1 MTDTNTE
8 FAVATYGWS
17 HPSWNGEFYPD
28 DLPEDWR
35 LAFYSN
41 EFRAVVVPLSVWS
54 GLDPVE
60 VERWV
65 EDTPEE
71 FVFYLEVDDL
81 LLDWR
86 QFAEAVKPLGPQLGG
101 IILRP
106 TKVDADLGLMA
117 TSINSSTSLA
127 PVSLLLPNNMELSI
141 TGKNLLKESGVE
153 LCWSINEKSSGK
165 EPDWHGKGLAVAHLS
180 GNLNY
185 TPRLWRET
193 IETCLRCGAAN
204 KSILVM
210 IENDAPD
217 IESLRTAMMI
227 GDMLNIHDSNNN
239 NN

>member
-17 HPSWNGEFYPD
+17 HPSWNGKFYPD

-41 EFRAVVVPLSVWS
+41 EFRAVVVPTSSWS
-54 GLDPVE
+54 GVDPVA
-60 VERWV
+60 VEHWL
-65 EDTPEE
+65 EDTHEG
-71 FVFYLEVDDL
+71 FIFYLEVDDL
-81 LLDWR
+81 LLDWG

-106 TKVDADLGLMA
+106 TEVDADLGLIA
-117 TSINSSTSLA
+117 ASINSSTSLA

-141 TGKNLLKESGVE
+141 TGKSLLKESGVE
-153 LCWSINEKSSGK
+153 LCWSINEKSSRK

-185 TPRLWRET
+185 TPRRWRET

-204 KSILVM
+204 NSILVM

-217 IESLRTAMMI
+217 LESLRAAMMI